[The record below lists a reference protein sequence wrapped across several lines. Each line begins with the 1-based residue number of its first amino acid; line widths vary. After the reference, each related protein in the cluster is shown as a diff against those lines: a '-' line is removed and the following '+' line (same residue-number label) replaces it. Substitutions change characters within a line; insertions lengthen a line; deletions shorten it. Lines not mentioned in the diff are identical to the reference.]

1 MKRVTLASALRVAK
15 ASLSPGASPNASTTA
30 FVIALAL
37 ALAVAGCSREPGQE
51 HPGPEVIDR
60 LKAYAEAHHV
70 RPTDYVLSKF
80 KDHDVVFLG
89 EVHRVKHDVELVR
102 DLIPHLYSHGIC
114 YLGTEFGRRVD
125 QALIDSL
132 IFSPEYDEALARRI
146 TLQQYVF
153 WGFQEYVDIY
163 RAAWQLN
170 QSRPGNSPRFRILG
184 LNNSP
189 DWSQVKE
196 GSDRE
201 KGDVMRKVWHGE
213 TEEDWARAILDSV
226 VAKGEKILVYS
237 GMHHAFTRYRQPI
250 VVDGEF
256 IRFGDVRMGN
266 YVFDAIGDRAFS
278 VFMHGPWSS
287 AEGYGSSLVKPADGV
302 IDHVMAEL
310 DPSLLPIGF
319 DTGGTPFGELKAETS
334 FYTCGYDDFTLS
346 LFCDGY
352 IYQKPLSEY
361 EGVTPIPDFIN
372 EGNIDYAR
380 AQCPNPDFRESDL
393 EDFNVAIGRHADLTR
408 WRLR

>member
-1 MKRVTLASALRVAK
+1 MKRVTLASALSAASALLVAVG
-15 ASLSPGASPNASTTA
+15 LG
-30 FVIALAL
+30 L
-37 ALAVAGCSREPGQE
+37 ALAVAGCSREPGRE
-51 HPGPEVIDR
+51 PVDPEVVAR
-60 LKAYAEAHHV
+60 LKAYAEAYGM
-70 RPTDYVLSKF
+70 PPADYVVSKF
-80 KDHDVVFLG
+80 NDHDVVFLG
-89 EVHRVKHDVELVR
+89 EVHRVKHDVDLVR
-102 DLIPHLYSHGIC
+102 DLIPHLYAQGIY

-132 IFSPEYDEALARRI
+132 VFGPEYGEALARRI
-146 TLQQYVF
+146 ALQQYVF

-163 RAAWQLN
+163 RGAWELN
-170 QSRPGNSPRFRILG
+170 RRRPENRPRFRILG

-189 DWSQVKE
+189 DWSHIKDS
-196 GSDRE
+196 SDRE
-201 KGDVMRKVWHGE
+201 SGDVMKKVWHGE
-213 TEEDWARAILDSV
+213 TEEDWARVILDSV

-266 YVFDAIGDRAFS
+266 YVFDAIGERAFTI
-278 VFMHGPWSS
+278 FLHGPWSS

-302 IDHVMAEL
+302 IDEVMAEL

-319 DTGGTPFGELKAETS
+319 DTGGTPFGSLKAEMS
-334 FYTCGYDDFTLS
+334 FYTYGYDDFTLS

-352 IYQKPLSEY
+352 IYQKSLTQY

-372 EGNIDYAR
+372 ESNIDYAR
-380 AQCPNPDFRESDL
+380 AQSPDPNFRERSPQ
-393 EDFNVAIGRHADLTR
+393 DFNVAIARHADLSR

>member
-1 MKRVTLASALRVAK
+1 MKRVTLASAFSAASALLVAVG
-15 ASLSPGASPNASTTA
+15 LG
-30 FVIALAL
+30 L

-51 HPGPEVIDR
+51 GVDPEVVAR
-60 LKAYAEAHHV
+60 LKAYAEAHGM
-70 RPTDYVLSKF
+70 PPADYVVSKF
-80 KDHDVVFLG
+80 NDHDVVFLG
-89 EVHRVKHDVELVR
+89 EVHRVKHDVDLVR
-102 DLIPHLYSHGIC
+102 DLIPHLYTQGIY

-125 QALIDSL
+125 QTVIDSL
-132 IFSPEYDEALARRI
+132 VFGPEYDEALARRI
-146 TLQQYVF
+146 ALQQYVF

-163 RAAWQLN
+163 RAAWELN
-170 QSRPGNSPRFRILG
+170 RRRPENSPRFRILG

-189 DWSQVKE
+189 DWSHIKDS
-196 GSDRE
+196 SDRE
-201 KGDVMRKVWHGE
+201 SGDVMKKVWHGE
-213 TEEDWARAILDSV
+213 TEEDWARVILDSV

-266 YVFDAIGDRAFS
+266 YVFDAIGERAFTI
-278 VFMHGPWSS
+278 FLHGPWSS

-302 IDHVMAEL
+302 IDEVMAEL
-310 DPSLLPIGF
+310 DPSLLPVGF
-319 DTGGTPFGELKAETS
+319 DTGGTPFGSLKAETS
-334 FYTCGYDDFTLS
+334 FYTYGYDDFTLL

-352 IYQKPLSEY
+352 IYQKPITQY

-372 EGNIDYAR
+372 ECNIDYAR
-380 AQCPNPDFRESDL
+380 AQSPDPAFRERSPQ
-393 EDFNVAIGRHADLTR
+393 DFNVAIARHADLSR